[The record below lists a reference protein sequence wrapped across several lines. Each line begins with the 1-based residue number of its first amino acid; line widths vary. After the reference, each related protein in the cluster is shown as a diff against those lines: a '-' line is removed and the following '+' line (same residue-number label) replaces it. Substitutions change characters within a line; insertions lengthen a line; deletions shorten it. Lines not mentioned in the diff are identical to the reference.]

1 MRHRYGISLG
11 VSPREPLSRT
21 PELARA
27 IDDRGFEALW
37 YIDFQLGMKDV
48 YAAMNLAAL
57 STENV
62 LIGAGVTNLVT
73 RHPTVTANATA
84 ALDELSNG
92 RAVLGLGAGWSAVLG
107 AGGTPSR
114 LGALRSGIDE
124 FRQLFSGE
132 PCDLYGNQV
141 RLATAK
147 RQIPVYLAVS
157 QPAMLRLAG
166 ETCDGAVLMGA
177 ADPDF
182 CSWQLDY
189 IEQARAVISDVV
201 AARGSLDVLVNNAG
215 WSKIEPVAEM
225 SLDTWQRCLDVDLT
239 GTFVCMRY
247 ALAAMIAAGGGSII
261 NISSIA
267 AWEMSTEHGA
277 AYSAAKA
284 GVLALTRV
292 AAAENGV
299 HGVRVN
305 AVAPGLIYNDFLRRI
320 YPQEFF
326 DSYLSG
332 KAILGRIG
340 RPDDVASMVSF
351 LASDE
356 ASYVTG
362 EVFTVSGGVS
372 ARG

>member
-1 MRHRYGISLG
+1 MA
-11 VSPREPLSRT
+11 RT
-21 PELARA
+21 R
-27 IDDRGFEALW
+27 RVAL
-37 YIDFQLGMKDV
+37 V
-48 YAAMNLAAL
+48 TAAAGAG
-57 STENV
+57 
-62 LIGAGVTNLVT
+62 IGAAVARRLAHDGLDVVVTDAHDRRCREFAGTLADEVGREVSSYRLDVT
-73 RHPTVTANATA
+73 DH
-84 ALDELSNG
+84 D
-92 RAVLGLGAGWSAVLG
+92 
-107 AGGTPSR
+107 
-114 LGALRSGIDE
+114 
-124 FRQLFSGE
+124 
-132 PCDLYGNQV
+132 QV
-141 RLATAK
+141 R
-147 RQIPVYLAVS
+147 S
-157 QPAMLRLAG
+157 
-166 ETCDGAVLMGA
+166 
-177 ADPDF
+177 
-182 CSWQLDY
+182 
-189 IEQARAVISDVV
+189 VISEV
-201 AARGSLDVLVNNAG
+201 AAVKGGLDVLVNNAG

-225 SLDTWQRCLDVDLT
+225 CLDTWQRCLDVDLT

-247 ALAAMIAAGGGSII
+247 ALEAMIVGGGGSII

-277 AYSAAKA
+277 AYAAAKA

-326 DSYLSG
+326 DNYLSD
-332 KAILGRIG
+332 KAFLGRVG
-340 RPDDVASMVSF
+340 RPEDVASMVSF

>member
-1 MRHRYGISLG
+1 MARNPQVALVTAAAGAGIG
-11 VSPREPLSRT
+11 AAVARR
-21 PELARA
+21 LAR
-27 IDDRGFEALW
+27 DGL
-37 YIDFQLGMKDV
+37 DV
-48 YAAMNLAAL
+48 VVTDAHERRCGEFAGTLAD
-57 STENV
+57 E
-62 LIGAGVTNLVT
+62 IGREVSAHHLDVTDHDQV
-73 RHPTVTANATA
+73 RAVMSEVATA
-84 ALDELSNG
+84 
-92 RAVLGLGAGWSAVLG
+92 R
-107 AGGTPSR
+107 GG
-114 LGALRSGIDE
+114 
-124 FRQLFSGE
+124 
-132 PCDLYGNQV
+132 
-141 RLATAK
+141 
-147 RQIPVYLAVS
+147 
-157 QPAMLRLAG
+157 
-166 ETCDGAVLMGA
+166 
-177 ADPDF
+177 
-182 CSWQLDY
+182 
-189 IEQARAVISDVV
+189 
-201 AARGSLDVLVNNAG
+201 LDVLVNNAG
-215 WSKIEPVAEM
+215 WSKIEPVSEM

-239 GTFVCMRY
+239 GTFACMRY
-247 ALAAMIAAGGGSII
+247 GLEAMIAGGGGSII

-292 AAAENGV
+292 AAAENAV

-326 DSYLSG
+326 DRYLSD
-332 KAILGRIG
+332 KAFLGRIG